1 MGKIQNDNR
10 VDPVL
15 KEVIQMP
22 AQANST
28 AVDVASLNTQINSLL
43 QKLRDTGLMKN

>member
-15 KEVIQMP
+15 KEIIQMP
-22 AQANST
+22 SQANSA
-28 AVDVASLNTQINSLL
+28 AVDVAGLNTQFNNLL
-43 QKLRDTGLMKN
+43 QKLRDAGLMKS